1 MNKNLFFKSIL
12 GFLVSRR
19 GYFRVIFENQT
30 GLTTKKSAVRKNAK
44 FLNKLA
50 NRTNIFNVIF
60 QIFNFQSIYP
70 LKLNLFYSK
79 DDD

>member
-30 GLTTKKSAVRKNAK
+30 GLTTKKSDVRKNDKLCVEKHLYCFKFFKK
-44 FLNKLA
+44 FLL
-50 NRTNIFNVIF
+50 
-60 QIFNFQSIYP
+60 
-70 LKLNLFYSK
+70 LLFVS
-79 DDD
+79 